1 MVMTAMVG
9 AIRKHHPRAIVWSRS
24 CYRPKWMAETSTVAG
39 GCVMQF
45 VTKNLSSHKLIG
57 FEMG

>member
-1 MVMTAMVG
+1 MVVTAMVG

-24 CYRPKWMAETSTVAG
+24 WYRPEWMAETSTVAG

-45 VTKNLSSHKLIG
+45 VTKN
-57 FEMG
+57 